1 MRFVAVVTKQ
11 YSAVANTLN
20 EHVTTQCELRVRM
33 NMMEK
38 DGDRREYEWFKIG
51 ALHTLN
57 DSAII
62 MLQC

>member
-38 DGDRREYEWFKIG
+38 TETGGNMNGSKLVHCI
-51 ALHTLN
+51 H
-57 DSAII
+57 
-62 MLQC
+62 